1 MKETTAVSLATA
13 VSVVALMTFLSIW
26 AYFGCAANTEQAKNA
41 TIRITACID
50 SGNTWIERSGDC
62 VK

>member
-1 MKETTAVSLATA
+1 MKETTSVA

-26 AYFGCAANTEQAKNA
+26 AYFGCAANTEQAKDA
-41 TIRITACID
+41 TTRITSCID
-50 SGNTWIERSGDC
+50 AGHTWIERSGDC